1 MTRKGEQLTP
11 QQRIFVNNAA
21 LTGNKVQAARAAGYK
36 HPEIKAHAVAAKPA
50 VQAEIRR
57 QQLEMLFN
65 EVLPLAVGVHLQLL
79 KDPKTPAG
87 ARVQAVKLAY
97 DRTLGLA
104 EGAEH
109 KEPHEMTSDEIAK
122 AIGQL
127 EAVAFA
133 RAKPVLEL
141 ESAQGAQQVRN
152 EDVFS

>member
-1 MTRKGEQLTP
+1 
-11 QQRIFVNNAA
+11 
-21 LTGNKVQAARAAGYK
+21 
-36 HPEIKAHAVAAKPA
+36 
-50 VQAEIRR
+50 
-57 QQLEMLFN
+57 MLF
-65 EVLPLAVGVHLQLL
+65 EQVLPLAVQMHLALL
-79 KDPKTPAG
+79 ADAKTPAG
-87 ARVQAVKLAY
+87 ARVQAIKLAY

-109 KEPHEMTSDEIAK
+109 KEPHEMSSDEIAK